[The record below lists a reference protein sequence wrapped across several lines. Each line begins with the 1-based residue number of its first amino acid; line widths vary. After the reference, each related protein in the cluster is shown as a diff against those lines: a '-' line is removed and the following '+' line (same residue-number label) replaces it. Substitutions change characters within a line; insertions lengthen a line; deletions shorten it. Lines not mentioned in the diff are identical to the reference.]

1 MAATTLPSH
10 DRAKALISQIH
21 NQRKTQPLSILGL
34 AEPILIPQPPPST
47 SHSQSQSQTA
57 PSQTQTQTQQEPLN
71 PSTLTAD
78 LTYYRDLFSK
88 LRFSYLEQVTKE
100 KYLRGIV
107 GQPPIVVTAEENVA
121 LEEKLAEMKV
131 ELQGKKRGVEELV
144 SQMDGLASG
153 LGDQY
158 DVVDGGLRE
167 LETLLR
173 EVEVLEMEV
182 ERLQEDVET
191 REGERMVV
199 RSEDERMNLGLEE
212 TETLVE
218 EGRRRDLDLEREIRI
233 LEEELERKSREC
245 VEAEKELEVLEGRR
259 NEVTKAVRDARRLKE
274 EGGRDRLEEQGRWY
288 ASSEAVMRGLLG
300 VES

>member
-10 DRAKALISQIH
+10 DRAKGLISQIH

-34 AEPILIPQPPPST
+34 AEPILIPQPPSI
-47 SHSQSQSQTA
+47 SQSQSQST
-57 PSQTQTQTQQEPLN
+57 PSQTRTQTQQEPLN

-78 LTYYRDLFSK
+78 LTHYRDLFSK

-107 GQPPIVVTAEENVA
+107 GQPPIVVTAGENVA

-131 ELQGKKRGVEELV
+131 ELQGKKKAVEELV

-167 LETLLR
+167 LETLLG
-173 EVEVLEMEV
+173 EVEMLEMEV
-182 ERLQEDVET
+182 ERLRGEVET

-212 TETLVE
+212 TKALVE

-245 VEAEKELEVLEGRR
+245 VEAEKELESLEGRR